1 MLLMFWAALLVGGL
15 LFEVYLTMLEYLNA
29 VKEVP
34 RVIASYTISGLF
46 LRCISTVLGGTYL
59 GDWLSTVSVG
69 NLAQTCSTAS
79 FFGGAAA
86 CAERPIKATSVTGGI
101 LGRMG
106 SFALS
111 ILTSTLLSK
120 VFL

>member
-1 MLLMFWAALLVGGL
+1 MLWAAQLIGGL
-15 LFEVYLTMLEYLNA
+15 LFEVYLTMLEYLKA

-59 GDWLSTVSVG
+59 GEWLGSLSFG
-69 NLAQTCSTAS
+69 SLAQTCTSAS

-86 CAERPIKATSVTGGI
+86 CSEIPIKASGLTGGI

-111 ILTSTLLSK
+111 ILMSSFLSK
-120 VFL
+120 VIL